1 MANLTILNKNNYF
14 LASAKVNYKLRL
26 KKASDEYETLLL
38 GELTRRRHPRSSWS
52 FQEQF
57 KIIKIKIT
65 QVALMSKNGEF
76 LQKLDLYLPPKMTDK
91 FEKMSKIDQKLT
103 INSVLNQLFE
113 SNPDLKLSALFMEI
127 FMWSYNDKQGILSH
141 KNDSQYD

>member
-1 MANLTILNKNNYF
+1 MTSYYPLF
-14 LASAKVNYKLRL
+14 SASAKVNYKLRL

-76 LQKLDLYLPPKMTDK
+76 RIKIFSKKNWKK
-91 FEKMSKIDQKLT
+91 FLKVTKTKIK
-103 INSVLNQLFE
+103 F
-113 SNPDLKLSALFMEI
+113 
-127 FMWSYNDKQGILSH
+127 
-141 KNDSQYD
+141 

>member
-1 MANLTILNKNNYF
+1 M
-14 LASAKVNYKLRL
+14 

-76 LQKLDLYLPPKMTDK
+76 WIKFFFFEKKIRKKFLKKKMTKTKIK
-91 FEKMSKIDQKLT
+91 FWINCLKQIQIWNYPPCLWRFLCGVTT
-103 INSVLNQLFE
+103 INQVWLVI
-113 SNPDLKLSALFMEI
+113 DCTKLM
-127 FMWSYNDKQGILSH
+127 SH
-141 KNDSQYD
+141 TNDSSIWYIAMILTFF

>member
-1 MANLTILNKNNYF
+1 M
-14 LASAKVNYKLRL
+14 

-76 LQKLDLYLPPKMTDK
+76 KKLFSEKKIGKK
-91 FEKMSKIDQKLT
+91 FSKKNWKLT
-103 INSVLNQLFE
+103 KTKIKF
-113 SNPDLKLSALFMEI
+113 
-127 FMWSYNDKQGILSH
+127 
-141 KNDSQYD
+141 

>member
-1 MANLTILNKNNYF
+1 MTLINCWIEQLPLF
-14 LASAKVNYKLRL
+14 SASAKVNYKLRL

-76 LQKLDLYLPPKMTDK
+76 
-91 FEKMSKIDQKLT
+91 
-103 INSVLNQLFE
+103 
-113 SNPDLKLSALFMEI
+113 
-127 FMWSYNDKQGILSH
+127 
-141 KNDSQYD
+141 

>member
-76 LQKLDLYLPPKMTDK
+76 LQKMT
-91 FEKMSKIDQKLT
+91 FIYPQE
-103 INSVLNQLFE
+103 
-113 SNPDLKLSALFMEI
+113 
-127 FMWSYNDKQGILSH
+127 
-141 KNDSQYD
+141 